1 MIDPK
6 ELIDLP
12 HGQAELVLKREGCWA
27 MKTFKVRVVG
37 RYYAPLESKVV
48 TVEAHDQSS
57 AELKAGNMSGFDQID
72 ETEILGEEE

>member
-12 HGQAELVLKREGCWA
+12 HGQAELVLKREGYWNT
-27 MKTFKVRVVG
+27 KTFKVRVVG

-48 TVEAHDQSS
+48 TVEANDQSS

>member
-12 HGQAELVLKREGCWA
+12 RGQAELVLKREGCWA
-27 MKTFKVRVVG
+27 MEKFKVRVVG

-48 TVEAHDQSS
+48 TVEAHDRVS
-57 AELKAGNMSGFDQID
+57 AELKAENMSGFDEIN
-72 ETEILGEEE
+72 ETEIIGEE